1 MSTFV
6 KRQCAIK
13 SRASLVEALAELGYS
28 TVLVCEDAP
37 QHLRGYHGDE
47 RPEVAHVIVRRQFVG
62 PSSNDIGF
70 LRGADG
76 QWTAIISEYDQSR
89 HNEAWQ
95 RKLAQ
100 LSAVHHS
107 MAVARGLGFDV
118 RRTVDEK
125 SRPKLV
131 LSRLR

>member
-13 SRASLVEALAELGYS
+13 NSLSLLQALAELGYPEAELHE
-28 TVLVCEDAP
+28 VP
-37 QHLRGYHGDE
+37 QHLYGYHGDR
-47 RPEVAHVIVRRQFVG
+47 RPEVAHVIVRRDRVG

-70 LRGADG
+70 LRGPDG
-76 QWTAIISEYDQSR
+76 QWEAIISEFDQSR
-89 HNEAWQ
+89 HDALWQ

-100 LSAVHHS
+100 LSAVHNS
-107 MAVARGLGFDV
+107 MRVARDRGFDV
-118 RRTVDEK
+118 RRTVDERN
-125 SRPKLV
+125 RPKLV